1 MIREVCKKCKEHAL
15 KYKVSTLS
23 VLFDYIHA
31 RFCYGF
37 CGEDYFLNTS
47 GYAMKNFQKKE
58 FFSHNEWLKIRKLF
72 NDEKFTYIL
81 NNKVETLK
89 YFREF
94 IRHDWCYPREH
105 SEEQFNQF
113 IANSEIVCDNL

>member
-1 MIREVCKKCKEHAL
+1 MVREVYNKCKEHAS
-15 KYKVSTLS
+15 KYKVSTLF

-37 CGEDYFLNTS
+37 CGEDYFLNTP
-47 GYAMKNFQKKE
+47 GYAMKNFRKKE
-58 FFSHNEWLKIRKLF
+58 FFSHKEWLKIRKLYNNEDF
-72 NDEKFTYIL
+72 IYIL
-81 NNKVETLK
+81 NNKVETMK

-105 SEEQFNQF
+105 SE
-113 IANSEIVCDNL
+113 